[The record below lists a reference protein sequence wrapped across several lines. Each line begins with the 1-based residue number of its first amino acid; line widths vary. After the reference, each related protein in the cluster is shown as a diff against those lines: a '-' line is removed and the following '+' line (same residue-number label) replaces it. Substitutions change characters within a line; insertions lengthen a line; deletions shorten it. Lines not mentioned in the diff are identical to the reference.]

1 MDFAIHRLSVV
12 GLKFAKLYRFDL
24 LNQRQSHHLLRVFDL
39 ATGEDT
45 TQSIIIFWAWLLPVA
60 H

>member
-12 GLKFAKLYRFDL
+12 GLKFAKLYHFDL

-39 ATGEDT
+39 ATVEDT
-45 TQSIIIFWAWLLPVA
+45 TQSTIIF
-60 H
+60 